1 MAKISD
7 RGLENREIVLDILT
21 EVLER
26 GSFVHLVLN
35 QALQKYQYLDKPDR
49 AFITRVTEGTLEYLL
64 QIDHIINRYSKTKTE
79 KMKPLIR
86 NLLRM
91 SVYQILYMDRVP
103 DSAACNEAVKLAV
116 KRHFAGLK
124 GFVNGVLRTVSREKD
139 SLVFDTPSL
148 AYSIPQWMYDMWE
161 KEYGR
166 EKAGAIAASFLR
178 DGPTWVR
185 CNLSRAS
192 RKEILES
199 LASQGVAVTGLSW
212 LESMISISGYDYL
225 ESLESFRNGWIQV
238 QDVTSALVSELA
250 DPKEGDY
257 IIDVCAA
264 PGGKSLHLA
273 DKLKGTGM
281 VEARDLSEQK
291 VAMIEENMARFG
303 ASNIKAVVWDA
314 LVTDEDAR
322 EKADIVIADL
332 PCSGLG
338 IIGKK
343 PDIKYNM
350 TMEKMAELASLQ
362 REILAASW
370 EYVKPGGTLVYSTC
384 TIDTKEN
391 EENARWL
398 LSRFPLEP
406 VDLTNRVGNAFDEP
420 SLKEGMIQFLP
431 GIHPFDGFFI
441 SVFRRK

>member
-1 MAKISD
+1 MAGNPD
-7 RGLENREIVLDILT
+7 RGMENRGIVLDILS
-21 EVLER
+21 EVLDK

-35 QALQKYQYLDKPDR
+35 QALQKYQYLDKSDR

-64 QIDHIINRYSKTKTE
+64 QIDHIINKYSKTKTD

-103 DSAACNEAVKLAV
+103 DSAVCNEAVKLAV
-116 KRHFAGLK
+116 KRRFTGLK
-124 GFVNGVLRTVSREKD
+124 GFVNGVLRTISREKA
-139 SLVFDTPSL
+139 SLVFDSPSL

-161 KEYGR
+161 KEYGSA
-166 EKAGAIAASFLR
+166 KAEMIAASFLEDR
-178 DGPTWVR
+178 PTWVR
-185 CNLSRAS
+185 CNLSRAL
-192 RKEILES
+192 REAILNS
-199 LASQGVAVTGLSW
+199 LDSQGVMVKELDCLPSVLA
-212 LESMISISGYDYL
+212 ISGYDYMEGL
-225 ESLESFRNGWIQV
+225 ECFQNGWIQV
-238 QDVTSALVSELA
+238 QDATSAFVGELA

-273 DKLKGTGM
+273 DKMKGTGM
-281 VEARDLSEQK
+281 VEARDLSYQK
-291 VAMIEENMARFG
+291 TALIEENVARSG
-303 ASNIKAVVWDA
+303 AANIKAVVWDA
-314 LVTDEDAR
+314 LVPDEDAR

-350 TMEKMAELASLQ
+350 TMDKMRELSRLQ
-362 REILAASW
+362 RDILSVVW
-370 EYVKPGGTLVYSTC
+370 QYVKPGGTLVYSTC
-384 TIDTKEN
+384 TIDPMEN
-391 EENARWL
+391 EGNAMWLSEN
-398 LSRFPLEP
+398 FPLEP
-406 VDLTNRVGNAFDEP
+406 VDLSGRLGADFDEP
-420 SLKEGMIQFLP
+420 SLKDGRIQFLP

-441 SVFRRK
+441 SVFRRV